1 MFQPAAGVFHLESAV
16 MHIGLWAQTNFLD
29 FDLGLGFTSQAFFF
43 GLLEKEF
50 PHINYFDHWRICG
63 CCDLDQVKPGVPGS
77 LQGYFDCDDA
87 PVFPIGVN

>member
-16 MHIGLWAQTNFLD
+16 MHIGLWAQTYFLD

-50 PHINYFDHWRICG
+50 SHINYFDHWRICG
-63 CCDLDQVKPGVPGS
+63 CGDLYQVKPGVSGC
-77 LQGYFDCDDA
+77 LEGDIYCYDA
-87 PVFPIGVN
+87 PVFPVGVN